1 MARALAI
8 VLVGVSMLL
17 AVPTGTASVV
27 VGREPGLLGAAWQEE
42 PAAPGGA
49 GAVRELPT
57 ATVVV
62 RSRVVQ
68 RIEAGATAYPTREAR
83 VITGRE
89 EWAAL
94 WGQMAGAMTPAPPV
108 PPVDFERFMVIATFM
123 GTQRSGGY
131 GVRIRRIVETPERLR
146 VEVHESVPEGCPTTM
161 ALTHPA
167 DVVYTERS
175 DKPVELVVERTV
187 YVCSPTAMQ
196 SRVSS

>member
-1 MARALAI
+1 
-8 VLVGVSMLL
+8 
-17 AVPTGTASVV
+17 
-27 VGREPGLLGAAWQEE
+27 
-42 PAAPGGA
+42 
-49 GAVRELPT
+49 
-57 ATVVV
+57 VV

-68 RIEAGATAYPTREAR
+68 RIEAGATAHPTREAR

-94 WGQMAGAMTPAPPV
+94 WGQATGAMTPAPPV
-108 PPVDFERFMVIATFM
+108 PPVDFERFMVIAVFM
-123 GTQRSGGY
+123 GTQRSWGY
-131 GVRIRRIVETPERLR
+131 GLRIRRIVELPERLR

-187 YVCSPTAMQ
+187 YVCSATATWNGLF
-196 SRVSS
+196 S